1 MLQSPPGT
9 ALGAV
14 PSMMLI
20 FLLELAQAPSICI
33 FLKAVFCISPRCTDN
48 LLSGRR
54 GPPGKS
60 VLASDRP

>member
-14 PSMMLI
+14 PSMLI
-20 FLLELAQAPSICI
+20 FLLELAQALSHLYL
-33 FLKAVFCISPRCTDN
+33 LKAVFCISPRCTDN